1 MVSIVRRFVSFV
13 RYFFSDLLT
22 RFDVVVTPENVIS
35 NGKIM
40 AVHLVFILFFTLYGC
55 IFLELEATGT
65 VDWPNLWT
73 SPYLYTQ
80 QLIQAEFRQ
89 QINQLVIVC
98 TTLEVFAFL
107 SYIFVQP
114 IKREFLLIK
123 TDENTVTIDGKA
135 LLFDSTA
142 TQILAFRKRYKKILI
157 STVAIVT
164 FLSLI
169 WYYINVYLSGRYIIS
184 FHCLLFFWTL
194 QFPFEVGYFY
204 YGNFFLIFLQN
215 TKLSLF

>member
-1 MVSIVRRFVSFV
+1 MVLIVKRFVLLL
-13 RYFFSDLLT
+13 RYFFSDLIFT
-22 RFDVVVTPENVIS
+22 RFDVVVKQENVIF

-40 AVHLVFILFFTLYGC
+40 AIHLILILFFTIYGC
-55 IFLELEATGT
+55 IFLELEATGN
-65 VDWPNLWT
+65 VDWRNLWT

-98 TTLEVFAFL
+98 TTLEVFSFL

-114 IKREFLLIK
+114 IKKEFLLIK
-123 TDENTVTIDGKA
+123 TDEHFITKNGQP
-135 LLFDSTA
+135 LLFDNTSTE
-142 TQILAFRKRYKKILI
+142 ILAFRKQYKKLLI

-169 WYYINVYLSGRYIIS
+169 WYYINVYLSGMYVIS
-184 FHCLLFFWTL
+184 FHCLFFFWTL
-194 QFPFEVGYFY
+194 QFPLEVGYFY
-204 YGNFFLIFLQN
+204 YGNSSF
-215 TKLSLF
+215 